1 MPPELLPKL
10 LALLLYGVI
19 LIVLGL
25 IASRRMRDVREYFAG
40 GKRMG
45 FLSVAFSSR
54 ATGESAWLLL
64 GLTGM
69 GAAVGVKA
77 YWVVLGELLGVGLAW
92 MVMSRRFKRLT
103 DTYDSVTIPDYL
115 ESRFRDS
122 GHLLRLIA
130 AGTLVVF
137 VTIYVS
143 AQIDATGKAFESML
157 GFNELFA
164 GIHKDAGYVIGAVLG
179 FILVLIYITSG
190 GFVAVV
196 WSDVFQGLMMV
207 VGLVALP
214 IVAYGAVGGMD
225 PLLETLRRIDP
236 ALLHWNHG
244 EGLTLLSVA
253 SLVGLMAIGL
263 GFLGSPQVFV
273 RFIALRSE
281 REIPKGTAVAI
292 IWTILADSGAVS
304 IGILGRALYEGHTF
318 TDYETILP
326 MLVGGADVAGSA
338 GQLLPAFV
346 GGLFIAVVLSAIMST
361 IDSLLVVAGSAAVRD
376 YYQKTIRPDLPDES
390 LVRASRMA
398 TFIIACLG
406 LLLALIVAMVAKDRS
421 IFWFV
426 IFGWSGIA
434 ATFCPT
440 IILSLFWK
448 GMTSRGA
455 KFAMVTGFICVPV
468 FKFGFA
474 RIDGDA
480 GRFFTE
486 LDVLGP
492 SFLISGIVGV
502 VISLTDPRGRARVA
516 DFDADLRAATEP
528 DQPPET

>member
-19 LIVLGL
+19 LITLGI
-25 IASRRMRDVREYFAG
+25 IASRRMRDVRDYFAG
-40 GKRMG
+40 GKQLG

-77 YWVVLGELLGVGLAW
+77 YWVVLGELIGVGLAW
-92 MVMSRRFKRLT
+92 TVMSRRFKGLT
-103 DTYDSVTIPDYL
+103 DLYDSVTIPDYL

-130 AGTLVVF
+130 AGTLVIF

-157 GFNELFA
+157 GFDELFK
-164 GIHKDAGYVIGAVLG
+164 GIHANAGYFIGAILG

-207 VGLVALP
+207 AGLVALP
-214 IVAYGAVGGMD
+214 IIAFMAIGGME
-225 PLLETLRRIDP
+225 PLVGTLKNIDP
-236 ALLHWNHG
+236 NLLHWNNG
-244 EGLTLLSVA
+244 GQLDIVGIA
-253 SLVGLMAIGL
+253 SLIGL
-263 GFLGSPQVFV
+263 VGIGIGFLGSPQVFV
-273 RFIALRSE
+273 RFIALRSP

-292 IWTILADSGAVS
+292 TWTILADSGAVS
-304 IGILGRALYEGHTF
+304 IGIIGRALYEGVEIGDF
-318 TDYETILP
+318 ENILP
-326 MLVGGADVAGSA
+326 LLVGNADQAGSA
-338 GQLLPAFV
+338 GPLLHPFL

-376 YYQKTIRPDLPDES
+376 YYQKTIHPELPDDS
-390 LVRASRMA
+390 LVRISRIA
-398 TFIIACLG
+398 TFVIACIG
-406 LLLALIVAMVAKDRS
+406 LVIAIIVALLSPDRS

-448 GMTSRGA
+448 GMTSLGA
-455 KFAMVTGFICVPV
+455 KFAMITGFLCVPL
-468 FKFGFA
+468 FKFAAPALPGDVGKVFA
-474 RIDGDA
+474 ELEELAPAFVVSGAVGIIVSLMDRKGRERI
-480 GRFFTE
+480 
-486 LDVLGP
+486 
-492 SFLISGIVGV
+492 
-502 VISLTDPRGRARVA
+502 A
-516 DFDADLRAATEP
+516 DFPEDLAAARG
-528 DQPPET
+528 DQPSET